1 MQPPQKL
8 HLDLRDG
15 LVVSWEDGRE
25 SHYPI
30 PHLRRWSPSAEARKA
45 RESLANNPLAV
56 LSSSAKSVDELT
68 AVSIE
73 RVGSYA
79 VRIVFNDGHRTG
91 LYSWEWLSQIDPA
104 TMKDAPG

>member
-1 MQPPQKL
+1 M
-8 HLDLRDG
+8 
-15 LVVSWEDGRE
+15 
-25 SHYPI
+25 
-30 PHLRRWSPSAEARKA
+30 
-45 RESLANNPLAV
+45 
-56 LSSSAKSVDELT
+56 

-91 LYSWEWLSQIDPA
+91 LYSWEWLSHIDPA